1 MKPERNWQTSRAA
14 NTPVNCRNRFKRL
27 LSSGIYICVQ
37 RTLTALI
44 AGLILLSGFTSDAA
58 HTRATLILSAG
69 AAKPGETIIAGVHLQ
84 MDPGWH
90 TYWKNPGGSGKA
102 TEIKWQLPP
111 GVTAGEI
118 QWPLPQ
124 KLLAED
130 LTTYVHHH
138 EVVLLV
144 PLKLATDL
152 KPGPVELKAKVS
164 WLECEK
170 PCVPGKAEVT
180 AKLEIGGVTQASAD
194 ASLIETWEKKLPRSA
209 EGLNARASWEKPA
222 NGDER
227 PVILEW
233 VASASVKDVDF
244 FPYASDNF
252 EIQPTIEN
260 RSDAPGQIRLRKLV
274 KKFEGDWPD
283 RISGVLIQKSD
294 GESQGFIVDL
304 AVDSAVGTT
313 TPASSSPSAV
323 MATAVMAT
331 AAQSLWRMLL
341 YAFIGGLI
349 LNIMPCVL
357 PVIALKILGFVGQAR
372 EAPGRVRKLGLLYAA
387 GVLVSFLVLAGIVI
401 GVKAAG
407 QRAGWGMQFSNP
419 QFVVGMTV
427 LVMLMA
433 LNLFGVF
440 EVTLSGR
447 VMGAAGGLAAQHG
460 AAGAFFNGVL
470 ATALATPCTAPFLGA
485 ALGFAFVQPAAVI
498 VLMFLTIGAGLA
510 APYVVLSWHPAWLK
524 FLPKPGAWMEKFKIA
539 MGFPMLATAVW
550 LFSLTTTFYGE
561 RSWWLGIFL
570 VFLGAAAWVFGAFWQ
585 RGGPRRAPTIV
596 ILLLLLAAGY
606 LWALEGK
613 LHWRTP
619 MKIAADGALQHAPD
633 GYPWQR
639 WSVEIVNKARAE
651 GRPVIVDFTAKW
663 CLTCNLTVKPALER
677 KGVVERLKQ
686 LEAVALVAD
695 YTLEPP
701 EIGDE
706 LARFGRAGV
715 PLVLVYPRDATQPP
729 MVLSEPLSPSPAH
742 YSGVILDALAR
753 AAK

>member
-1 MKPERNWQTSRAA
+1 MKPQCYWQTSRAT
-14 NTPVNCRNRFKRL
+14 NTPANCRKRFKLL
-27 LSSGIYICVQ
+27 LSSGIYIYVQ

-44 AGLILLSGFTSDAA
+44 AGLIWLSGFTSDAA
-58 HTRATLILSAG
+58 HTHATLVLSA
-69 AAKPGETIIAGVHLQ
+69 AVAKPGETITAGVHLQ
-84 MDPGWH
+84 MDPDWH

-111 GVTAGEI
+111 GITAGEI
-118 QWPLPQ
+118 QWPLPE
-124 KLLAED
+124 KLLDED
-130 LTTYVHHH
+130 LTTYVHRD

-144 PLKLATDL
+144 PLKLAPDL
-152 KPGPVELKAKVS
+152 KPGPLDLKAKVS
-164 WLECEK
+164 WLECK
-170 PCVPGKAEVT
+170 TQCLPGSTNVA
-180 AKLEIGGVTQASAD
+180 AKLEIGDVTQDSAD
-194 ASLIETWEKKLPRSA
+194 ASLIETWEKKLPRPA
-209 EGLNARASWEKPA
+209 EGLNVRASWEKSA
-222 NGDER
+222 SGTER

-233 VASASVKDVDF
+233 IAPPSIKDVDF

-252 EIQPTIEN
+252 EVQPAIEN
-260 RSDAPGQIRLRKLV
+260 RSEAPGQIRLRKLV
-274 KKFEGDWPD
+274 KKIEGDWPD
-283 RISGVLIQKSD
+283 RISGVLIQKFD

-304 AVDSAVGTT
+304 AVNSTDGTT
-313 TPASSSPSAV
+313 APASSSLPVV
-323 MATAVMAT
+323 MTT

-372 EAPGRVRKLGLLYAA
+372 EAPGSVRKLGLLYTT
-387 GVLVSFLVLAGIVI
+387 GVFVSFLALAALVI
-401 GVKAAG
+401 AVKAAG

-419 QFVVGMTV
+419 QFIVGLTV
-427 LVMLMA
+427 LVMLVA

-440 EVTLSGR
+440 EVTLSRR
-447 VMGAAGGLAAQHG
+447 VMGAAGNLASQHG

-470 ATALATPCTAPFLGA
+470 ATVLATPCTAPFLGA
-485 ALGFAFVQPAAVI
+485 ALGFAFIQPAAII

-524 FLPKPGAWMEKFKIA
+524 WLPKPGAWMEKFKIV

-570 VFLGAAAWVFGAFWQ
+570 VFVGAAAWVFGAFWQ
-585 RGGPRRAPTIV
+585 RGSTRRGLAVV
-596 ILLLLLAAGY
+596 ILLLLLATGY
-606 LWALEGK
+606 LWTLEGK

-619 MKIAADGALQHAPD
+619 MKAAAGALQHAPD

-639 WSVEIVNKARAE
+639 WSVEAVNKARAK

-663 CLTCNLTVKPALER
+663 CLTCNITVKPALER
-677 KGVVERLKQ
+677 KGVVEKLKQ
-686 LEAVALVAD
+686 LDAVALVAD

-715 PLVLVYPRDATQPP
+715 PLVLVYPRDPGQPP
-729 MVLSEPLSPSPAH
+729 LVLPEPLSPSPAH
-742 YSGVILDALAR
+742 YSGVILDALTK
-753 AAK
+753 AAP